1 MYRILL
7 VFLALLLWGCPKHTP
22 TITELPLT
30 DEIEQKLYNL
40 ISCARF
46 DLDKRA
52 EFEESGYYYVYNA
65 CPIEGNPFGWVDVYL
80 FLKMSSLI

>member
-30 DEIEQKLYNL
+30 NEIEQKLYNL

-65 CPIEGNPFGWVDVYL
+65 CPGLQSHQGYVT
-80 FLKMSSLI
+80 